1 MADRKSGIGT
11 SLAGLTLPGGSLA
24 EPRHLL
30 NALFKSSTVGVGICD
45 RQLRFRAVNDALA
58 SMNGLP
64 AHAHLGK
71 TIHAVLGSAAEK
83 VQPAFDHVFATGQP
97 LSNFEVR
104 AELPTRKGM
113 GHWSESYFPI
123 KDQTGAVFHV
133 GAVVLELTQKSEI
146 DASLARIANQL
157 AHLASELR
165 ERQADSEPLC
175 ELCKDSQDAQMRFT
189 ALLDGCYAETRA
201 LRRLLHNAPLLAT
214 VQPIAHRQHSQL
226 PLEIDFAYAEPV
238 GDDAELGGT
247 LSSREREVTALLAM
261 GRSNKE
267 IASKLEISIRTVES
281 HRAKIMLK
289 LDIHSL
295 SDLVRYAV
303 RTHLI
308 NA

>member
-1 MADRKSGIGT
+1 MADRKSDIGIG
-11 SLAGLTLPGGSLA
+11 LAGLTLRGESVA

-71 TIHAVLGSAAEK
+71 TIHTVLGSAAEK
-83 VQPAFDHVFATGQP
+83 VQPAFDHVFATGQS

-133 GAVVLELTQKSEI
+133 GAVVLELTQRTEI
-146 DASLARIANQL
+146 DASLARIADRLAQL
-157 AHLASELR
+157 AGELR
-165 ERQADSEPLC
+165 ERHIDSDRLC
-175 ELCKDSQDAQMRFT
+175 ELCKDSQDALMRST

-201 LRRLLHNAPLLAT
+201 LRRLLHNASPLSA
-214 VQPIAHRQHSQL
+214 VRPIPRGQHPQL

-238 GDDAELGGT
+238 DENAELGGT
-247 LSSREREVTALLAM
+247 LSSREREVAALLAI

-267 IASKLEISIRTVES
+267 IASRLEISTRTVES

-308 NA
+308 EA